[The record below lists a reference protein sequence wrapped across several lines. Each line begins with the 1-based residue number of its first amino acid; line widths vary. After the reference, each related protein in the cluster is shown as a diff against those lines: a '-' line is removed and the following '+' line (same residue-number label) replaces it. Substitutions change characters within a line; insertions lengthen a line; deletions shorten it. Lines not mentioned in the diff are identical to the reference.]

1 MALREAFKIFR
12 PNIDDAAFVHDAIRD
27 LAGGDQISQPLRDV
41 GVVFIVISG
50 HSTPPNK
57 SSASTAAGAATGNV
71 RSAIA
76 REFFKAW

>member
-27 LAGGDQISQPLRDV
+27 LAGGDQISQPLRGV

-50 HSTPPNK
+50 HSTPPNR
-57 SSASTAAGAATGNV
+57 SSVSTAAAAIGSV

-76 REFFKAW
+76 REFFKA